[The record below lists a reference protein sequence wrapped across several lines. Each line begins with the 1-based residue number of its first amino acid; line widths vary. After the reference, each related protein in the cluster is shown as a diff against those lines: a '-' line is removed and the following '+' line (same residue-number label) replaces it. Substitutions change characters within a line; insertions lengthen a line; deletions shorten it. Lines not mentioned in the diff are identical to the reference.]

1 MGTFNAILALT
12 SLTAAASAVPAIDW
26 YSIDGG
32 GGTSSSGTISLSG
45 AIGQPDA
52 GATMTGGTLSV
63 MGGFFAA
70 TCEADALP
78 GCNVADVAVPY
89 GILDLS
95 DINIFAGSFL
105 ANTPLGDIDG
115 NGIFDLTD
123 INLFIGA
130 FTSGCP

>member
-1 MGTFNAILALT
+1 MGSLNTILVLT
-12 SLTAAASAVPAIDW
+12 SMTAVASAIPAIEW
-26 YSIDGG
+26 HSIDSG

-52 GATMTGGTLSV
+52 GPTMSGGTLAV

-78 GCNVADVAVPY
+78 GCNEADVAMPY
-89 GILDLS
+89 DILDLS
-95 DINIFAGSFL
+95 DINIFAGSFI